1 MDRRPLVCVA
11 GFWVAGSGIWSV
23 RQGMPAMLVYL
34 GIVVLLAAFVLA
46 GRIRPRTGAIC
57 AAALLLSAG
66 LRIWSESG
74 HGSDLASAW
83 NEPEGRSV
91 IAAGR
96 LLEPAAIDGDTVTF
110 PIRARLVR
118 SGDEAALRIDEK
130 LLVRVRLSAEE
141 ELATAATWKRGISVE
156 VAGTLKLP
164 ADAGNFGGFDYRR
177 YLNGQDIYWT
187 VSVKGAEAVN
197 RTAGRVSLP
206 DRTLRWFDE
215 SREAIG
221 KLTDRLYGKKDA
233 GYMKGLVAGI
243 VDDIDPDQYDDFSR
257 LGLTH
262 VLAISGLHVAV
273 VVYILLMLGKLA
285 RWTRERSLGF
295 AASAMPVYMLLTGA
309 SPSAVRA
316 CLMSMIALWLA
327 RQGKLKDG
335 LHLLAASALI
345 MVVWRPS
352 VVEDVS
358 FQLSFIVTAG
368 LLLCVPVMTELLAF
382 RIRSPFV
389 RSSLAVALTAQLFSF
404 PVTAFYF
411 HQLHLLSLLANLVLV
426 PFISFVVM
434 PLGMAALALGAV
446 WLPLG
451 LVTAKLATLC
461 NRATFAVTERMG
473 SVKALSTV
481 WHQPALVWV
490 IAFYALLLATRA
502 FVRRSLRLAA
512 EQAATATAAAEQL
525 AASDPFDP
533 AERAERIAAYADGM
547 QGGRDWTEP
556 LHGPRNGNGIPSF
569 VGSDSE
575 AAGGVSGP
583 ASKLAAAAAS
593 ATKLNFPFPSRRCR
607 RLSAALLALSWLG
620 MLVWEAPPV
629 KLDRT
634 ASVSFLDVGQG
645 DSILIATGSGRHV
658 LVDAGGTVAF
668 GAPKQPWRLRRDPYE
683 VGRKT
688 LVPLLKQRG
697 IRRLDALVLT
707 HLDGDHIGGAHAIIR
722 ELQVG
727 RILFN
732 GTIKPDDDV
741 LRLFHEAED
750 AGIPMYAVKAG
761 NVWHADKS
769 ATLEALYP
777 LKTASGDRIP
787 EVDEQN
793 DMSVV
798 LRLTLYGRVF
808 VLPGDLE
815 AAGESATLGE
825 LRRQGEGARAADVL
839 KAGHHGSKTSTTAPW
854 LAWWRPAEVVV
865 SAGKN
870 NLYGH
875 PHAEVVE
882 RILRSGAALERTD
895 MQGEIAYRIRP
906 DGRMERRTKRP

>member
-1 MDRRPLVCVA
+1 MDRRPLVCAA
-11 GFWVAGSGIWSV
+11 GFWVAGSGVWSI
-23 RQGMPAMLVYL
+23 RQGMPAVLVYI
-34 GIVVLLAAFVLA
+34 GIVAALAAFVLA
-46 GRIRPRTGAIC
+46 GRIRLRTGALC
-57 AAALLLSAG
+57 ALALLLSTG
-66 LRIWSESG
+66 LRIWSEAG
-74 HGSDLASAW
+74 NGSNLTAAW
-83 NEPEGRSV
+83 TAPEGRSA
-91 IAAGR
+91 IATGR
-96 LLEPAAIDGDTVTF
+96 LLEPAAIDGDMVTF

-118 SGDEAALRIDEK
+118 SEDGAEVSIDEK
-130 LLVRVRLSAEE
+130 LLIRVRLSAEN
-141 ELATAATWKRGISVE
+141 ELAVAASWKRGIAVE
-156 VAGTLKLP
+156 VAGELKLP

-177 YLNGQDIYWT
+177 YLNRQNIYWT
-187 VSVKGAEAVN
+187 VFAKGADAVSWQP
-197 RTAGRVSLP
+197 GGLSFK
-206 DRTLRWFDE
+206 DRALGWFDE

-221 KLTDRLYGKKDA
+221 RLTDRLYGDADA

-243 VDDIDPDQYDDFSR
+243 ADDIDPEQYDDFSR

-273 VVYILLMLGKLA
+273 VVYILLMLGKLV
-285 RWTRERSLGF
+285 RWTRERTLAF

-345 MVVWRPS
+345 MVVWRPA

-368 LLLCVPVMTELLAF
+368 LLLCVPVMTEVLAL

-446 WLPLG
+446 WLPIG
-451 LVTAKLATLC
+451 LVPAKLATLC
-461 NRATFAVTERMG
+461 NRATFAATEG
-473 SVKALSTV
+473 LGAVKALSTV
-481 WHQPALVWV
+481 WQQPGLIWV
-490 IAFYALLLATRA
+490 LAFYALLLATLA
-502 FVRRSLRLAA
+502 FARRSLRQRA
-512 EQAATATAAAEQL
+512 EAAATSEAAAAQL
-525 AASDPFDP
+525 AAADPFDP
-533 AERAERIAAYADGM
+533 AERAGRIAAYAESE
-547 QGGRDWTEP
+547 QKGGDWTEP
-556 LHGPRNGNGIPSF
+556 LH
-569 VGSDSE
+569 
-575 AAGGVSGP
+575 AGRGGTS
-583 ASKLAAAAAS
+583 AAAAS
-593 ATKLNFPFPSRRCR
+593 GGAASDRRIGLPGAPSAAAWQRSDIRPSLSAQRSRR
-607 RLSAALLALSWLG
+607 LTAAILAFGWIG
-620 MLVWEAPPV
+620 MFVWEAPPV

-634 ASVSFLDVGQG
+634 AAVSFLDVGQG
-645 DSILIATGSGRHV
+645 DSILITTGSGRHV

-668 GAPKQPWRLRRDPYE
+668 GAPKEPWRLRKDPYE

-707 HLDGDHIGGAHAIIR
+707 HLDADHIGGAHAIIR

-732 GTIKPDDDV
+732 GTIKPDEDV
-741 LRLFHEAED
+741 LRLYHEAQD
-750 AGIPMYAVKAG
+750 AGIPMYAVQAG
-761 NVWHADKS
+761 AAWQPDAS
-769 ATLEALYP
+769 TTIEALYP
-777 LKTASGDRIP
+777 PRMPDDDRIP
-787 EVDEQN
+787 TVDAQN
-793 DMSVV
+793 DRSVV
-798 LRLTLYGRVF
+798 LHLAIYGRVF
-808 VLPGDLE
+808 MLSGDLE
-815 AAGESATLGE
+815 AAGEAAVLGE
-825 LRRQGEGARAADVL
+825 LRRQGGEARAVDVL
-839 KAGHHGSKTSTTAPW
+839 KAGHHGSKTSTTAAW
-854 LAWWRPAEVVV
+854 LAWWQPSEVVV

-875 PHAEVVE
+875 PHAEVVD
-882 RILRSGAALERTD
+882 RILRSGATLERTD
-895 MQGEIAYRIRP
+895 IQGEIAYRIRP
-906 DGRMERRTKRP
+906 DGRLERRAKRP